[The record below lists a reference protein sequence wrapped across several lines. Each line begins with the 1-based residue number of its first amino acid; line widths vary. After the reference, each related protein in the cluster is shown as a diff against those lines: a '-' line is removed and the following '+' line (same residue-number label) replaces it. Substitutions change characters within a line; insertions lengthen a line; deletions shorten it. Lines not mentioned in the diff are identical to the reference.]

1 LLETPSLVLGLI
13 QESLDKDILEVTSQQ
28 VNSEDIDH
36 PHIRVL
42 QNGSTHSTSNQDL
55 VSNPKAPILAFVERD
70 ADVQAAAKA
79 LVSSRLGLGGK
90 SPYAPDVVYVNEW
103 VKKDLLRALVQQST
117 DFMANPTVTRRSAKA
132 AKSELAKQ
140 AEKDGSVN
148 IIASGSGGLI
158 LDVEDRYGGPNK
170 NAEISANGN

>member
-1 LLETPSLVLGLI
+1 M
-13 QESLDKDILEVTSQQ
+13 
-28 VNSEDIDH
+28 NSEDINH

-42 QNGSTHSTSNQDL
+42 QNGSTRSTSNQDL
-55 VSNPKAPILAFVERD
+55 VSNSKAPVLAFVERD

-79 LVSSRLGLGGK
+79 LVSSRFGLGGK

-103 VKKDLLRALVQQST
+103 VKKDLLRSLVQQST
-117 DFMANPTVTRRSAKA
+117 DFMANPASSRRSAKA

-140 AEKDGSVN
+140 AEKDSSVN

-158 LDVEDRYGGPNK
+158 LDVEDRYVQRNK

>member
-1 LLETPSLVLGLI
+1 MLETPSLVLGLI

-28 VNSEDIDH
+28 VNSADINY

-42 QNGSTHSTSNQDL
+42 QNGSTSSTSNQDL
-55 VSNPKAPILAFVERD
+55 VSNPKAPVLAFVERD

-79 LVSSRLGLGGK
+79 LVSARFGLGGK
-90 SPYAPDVVYVNEW
+90 SAYAPDVVYVNEW

-117 DFMANPTVTRRSAKA
+117 DFMANPAATRRSAKG

-148 IIASGSGGLI
+148 ILSSGSGGLI
-158 LDVEDRYGGPNK
+158 LDVEDRYG
-170 NAEISANGN
+170 